1 MLFGIEDHLT
11 IDRNLALGFNTLLLR
26 LIPGDLYS
34 SCPNKQ
40 FLSVNSTFYI
50 VRFYYQTH
58 TLKPACQAGRQ
69 FVPLSLMVF
78 GMIHPGHER
87 HERPTC

>member
-1 MLFGIEDHLT
+1 MLFGIEDHLA
-11 IDRNLALGFNTLLLR
+11 IDRNLALGFITLLLR

-78 GMIHPGHER
+78 GIHP
-87 HERPTC
+87 